1 MVNDM
6 DIDAQIIE
14 YINYV
19 EIERGLSKN
28 TVDGYYRDLV
38 AFFEYVKKTYKKI
51 EKKDITNYIMYIS
64 KDKNSKTVNRHIVS
78 IRNYFKYLSRNGLIS
93 DNPCD
98 DIVGLKMPKTVPHVL
113 NEDEINKL
121 LDIKCENALDYRNKA
136 MLELMYSSGLR
147 VSELLSLE
155 VNDIDFEMNAVRC
168 FGKGSKERIVPMN
181 DSTYN
186 ALKNYID
193 NYRPFLLKTK
203 VSDYVF
209 INNFGN
215 VISRVGFFKILKKL
229 CKDAG
234 INKDVSPHTLRHSF
248 ATHLLNNGANLRVI
262 QHLLGHSN
270 ITTTQIYSHLSNE
283 SLKED
288 YKMHPRD

>member
-64 KDKNSKTVNRHIVS
+64 KDKNTKTVNRHIVS

-98 DIVGLKMPKTVPHVL
+98 DIVGLKIPKKVPHVL

-121 LDIKCENALDYRNKA
+121 LDTTD
-136 MLELMYSSGLR
+136 
-147 VSELLSLE
+147 
-155 VNDIDFEMNAVRC
+155 
-168 FGKGSKERIVPMN
+168 
-181 DSTYN
+181 
-186 ALKNYID
+186 
-193 NYRPFLLKTK
+193 K
-203 VSDYVF
+203 VSYTLDLNLNK
-209 INNFGN
+209 NNN
-215 VISRVGFFKILKKL
+215 KWEIEPLTNEQLTKL
-229 CKDAG
+229 HG
-234 INKDVSPHTLRHSF
+234 T
-248 ATHLLNNGANLRVI
+248 
-262 QHLLGHSN
+262 
-270 ITTTQIYSHLSNE
+270 YE
-283 SLKED
+283 
-288 YKMHPRD
+288 Y